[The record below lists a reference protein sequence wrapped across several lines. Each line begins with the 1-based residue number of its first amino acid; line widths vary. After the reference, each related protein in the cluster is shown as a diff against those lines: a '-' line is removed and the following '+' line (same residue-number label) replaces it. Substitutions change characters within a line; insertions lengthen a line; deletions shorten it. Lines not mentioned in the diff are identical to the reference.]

1 MTIGG
6 SLFLIAVGA
15 ILKWAVT
22 AHVSWINIETAGTV
36 IFIVGLIGL
45 CVSLVYTFWWTQRDQ
60 SVAAA
65 NDPARRMTPPPS
77 QNDPRYQRDP
87 RY

>member
-6 SLFLIAVGA
+6 SLLLIAAGA

-22 AHVSWINIETAGTV
+22 AKVSGFDINTAGTV
-36 IFIVGLIGL
+36 LFIVGLAGL
-45 CVSLVYTFWWTQRDQ
+45 VVSLVYTFWWTQQRER
-60 SVAAA
+60 STS
-65 NDPARRMTPPPS
+65 NDPTRTMTPPPS
-77 QNDPRYQRDP
+77 RRDP